1 LEAWAKGGLAELGA
15 EGRAAP
21 ADRRRLAVAK
31 GAEAEAFARS
41 AAGRQSALREG
52 LVERGAGGGILF
64 RTVDERRRPR
74 A

>member
-1 LEAWAKGGLAELGA
+1 LAAWAKGGLEGLGA

-21 ADRRRLAVAK
+21 ADRKRLAVAK
-31 GAEAEAFARS
+31 EAEAEAFARS

-52 LVERGAGGGILF
+52 LAERGAGGGILF
-64 RTVDERRRPR
+64 RTVDEERRPR